1 MKRFGK
7 LGTLV
12 IVLCWAAGAISQQDQ
27 PASKQTDTQAAPQ
40 APAIAEPQAPS
51 NTESQETAP
60 KPKVKQQKKTGAEAP
75 PRLARK
81 HKKRSTAHKNQD
93 GKVVVRNGGA
103 KDNTSQ
109 LSPGISKEQEQHDRE
124 NTNQLL
130 TTTDANLKTVAGRQ
144 LNASQQSM
152 LNQIHTYVSQS
163 KAASSAGDLPRA
175 HTLAYKAHL
184 LSDELAK
191 K

>member
-1 MKRFGK
+1 MTRLGK
-7 LGTLV
+7 LGALV
-12 IVLCWAAGAISQQDQ
+12 IVLCWAAAAISQQDQ

-40 APAIAEPQAPS
+40 TPATAEPQAPS
-51 NTESQETAP
+51 NTESQGAAA
-60 KPKVKQQKKTGAEAP
+60 KPEVKHQKKTDAEAP

-81 HKKRSTAHKNQD
+81 HKKSNTAHKNQD

-130 TTTDANLKTVAGRQ
+130 TTTDANL
-144 LNASQQSM
+144 
-152 LNQIHTYVSQS
+152 
-163 KAASSAGDLPRA
+163 
-175 HTLAYKAHL
+175 
-184 LSDELAK
+184 
-191 K
+191 